1 MCFLFFLK
9 NLVKLECAKGLCVFL
24 GVSIEGAGTKQP
36 ILHQNGQCLK
46 KPIIHIFL
54 VCLLHGAR
62 KIIVVCI
69 GIDFRLMYHIKINN
83 KYYVMII
90 KIPLNRDGG
99 GFGIIHTRY
108 YYQFWIRGPA
118 LDFSAR
124 FLSNT

>member
-1 MCFLFFLK
+1 MFSFLFK
-9 NLVKLECAKGLCVFL
+9 KSRETGVCERALCFL

-99 GFGIIHTRY
+99 RGFWNY
-108 YYQFWIRGPA
+108 LY
-118 LDFSAR
+118 
-124 FLSNT
+124 